1 MTATDPHE
9 TAPVALVTGAA
20 SGIGRATA
28 FRLATSGYR
37 VVAVDRD
44 PAGLARLADE
54 LTGTAGL
61 DCRTA
66 DLADPEVPAVLVA
79 DAAARW
85 GRLDL
90 LALVAGIGQRG
101 PATSIPLEL
110 WDQVIDVNLRAPFLL
125 AREAF
130 SHLKATGGSVVAVSS
145 LAGLQGWPYAAA
157 YSASKGGLI
166 TLMRTLALEFGVE
179 GVRVNI
185 VSPGSVDTGLATG
198 MRQAE
203 FEEHP
208 ALHRSPGG
216 IDGRTGTPEE
226 IAAVIAFLGSPAAS
240 YVNGAV
246 LRADGGAYA

>member
-1 MTATDPHE
+1 MTLPASGS
-9 TAPVALVTGAA
+9 VALVTGAA

-28 FRLATSGYR
+28 VRLATSGYR

-44 PAGLARLADE
+44 PAGLESLAAE
-54 LTGTAGL
+54 LAGTSEVM
-61 DCRTA
+61 CRTA
-66 DLADPEVPAVLVA
+66 DLADPSVPGTLIA
-79 DAAARW
+79 DAAAQW

-90 LALVAGIGQRG
+90 LVLVAGIGQRG

-110 WDQVIDVNLRAPFLL
+110 WDLVIDVNLRAPFLL

-130 SHLKATGGSVVAVSS
+130 SHLKETNGSVVAVSS
-145 LAGLQGWPYAAA
+145 IAGLQGWPYAAA

-179 GVRVNI
+179 GVRVNVI
-185 VSPGSVDTGLATG
+185 CPGSVETGLATG
-198 MRQAE
+198 MRRLE

-208 ALHRSPGG
+208 ALRRPPGG
-216 IDGRTGTPEE
+216 IDGRIGTPEE
-226 IAAVIAFLGSPAAS
+226 IADAIAFLGSPAAS